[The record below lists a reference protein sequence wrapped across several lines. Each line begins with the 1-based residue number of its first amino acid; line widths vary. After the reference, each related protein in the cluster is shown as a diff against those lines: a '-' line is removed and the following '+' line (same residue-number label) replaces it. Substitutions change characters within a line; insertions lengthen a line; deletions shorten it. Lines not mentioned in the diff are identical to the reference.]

1 MNRKKSMRAG
11 VAVDTLFTLTLFIV
25 FAISV
30 LFVMITG
37 VKVYQKTAAENAD
50 SGNERIANMYLVSKI
65 RHFDASSGE
74 NAILV
79 CRDRNGD
86 SLILREDYDG
96 FLVETRLYCR
106 DGYLCELFYDPAEGF
121 DPALGEKV
129 LAVNSL
135 KIDADH
141 GLLRFSVN
149 GGKQMTV
156 RTCTE
161 PEVIDS

>member
-1 MNRKKSMRAG
+1 MNKKKTLG
-11 VAVDTLFTLTLFIV
+11 TGIAVDTIFTLTLFIV
-25 FAISV
+25 FAIAV
-30 LFVMITG
+30 LLVMITG
-37 VKVYQKTAAENAD
+37 AKVYQQTAAESID
-50 SGNERIANMYLVSKI
+50 SGNERIANTYLVSKI
-65 RHFDASSGE
+65 RHFDASSEG

-79 CRDRNGD
+79 CRDKNGD
-86 SLILREDYDG
+86 CLILRENYDG
-96 FLVETRLYCR
+96 FFAETRIYCQ

-121 DPALGEKV
+121 DPSLGEKV
-129 LAVNSL
+129 LAVDSL

-156 RTCTE
+156 RTYAE